1 MYEYRPK
8 VPKFIEC
15 LKDWSFTTKFD
26 KWEVYL
32 WGNFPY
38 NPTGDIDLI
47 FIGKPSEE
55 LAELII
61 EFRDYVKEQTE
72 YVIDHQVFKTTEV
85 FSYIPKMNISDF
97 EFKNI
102 YKYKMSKINSPR
114 VYRKEPKKINKYFW
128 EFDLLGLNE
137 KKLFMLGKTNVH
149 YPILI
154 EDFIKLYNNITNPYT
169 YNTRE
174 DPNWEYH
181 TTLRK
186 EFMKIIKKKYRGF

>member
-15 LKDWSFTTKFD
+15 LKDWGFTTKFN

-38 NPTGDIDLI
+38 NPTSDIDLI
-47 FIGKPSEE
+47 FIGNPSEE

-61 EFRDYVKEQTE
+61 EFRDYVKQKTK

-85 FSYIPKMNISDF
+85 FSYIPQMNISNF

-102 YKYKMSKINSPR
+102 YKYKMTEINSPR

-137 KKLFMLGKTNVH
+137 KKLFTLGKTNVH

-174 DPNWEYH
+174 DPNWQYH
-181 TTLRK
+181 ITLRK

>member
-1 MYEYRPK
+1 MYDYRPK

-15 LKDWSFTTKFD
+15 LKDWGFTTKFN

-38 NPTGDIDLI
+38 NPTSDIDLI
-47 FIGKPSEE
+47 FIGNPSEE

-61 EFRDYVKEQTE
+61 EFRDYVKQKTK

-85 FSYIPKMNISDF
+85 FSYIPQMNISNF

-102 YKYKMSKINSPR
+102 YKYKMTEINSPR

-137 KKLFMLGKTNVH
+137 KKLFTLGKTNVH

-174 DPNWEYH
+174 DPNWQYH
-181 TTLRK
+181 ITLRK
-186 EFMKIIKKKYRGF
+186 EFMKIMKKKYRGF